1 MGGLPYQRFRE
12 MLRLLAEGGGKH
24 GYHVTTVIDSD
35 DSWLGTWAN
44 DDLYVIV
51 TATIIEESPDQT
63 LLDVHAG
70 GGYGAEAHG
79 GLFQVLATATWR
91 YDYGGPWARIGPD
104 GKAAYGW
111 RSRLPSVLFNETNIK
126 EAFSY
131 VLGQVDAFGTTAGT
145 LASEFIPIYGGRRC
159 HHEDPYSW
167 PPLLSGLLPPQE
179 TEPTSPLSDG

>member
-1 MGGLPYQRFRE
+1 MTSGLPYPRFRE
-12 MLRLLAEGGGKH
+12 TLKLLAEGGDQR
-24 GYHVTTVIDSD
+24 GYHVTTAIDSD
-35 DSWLGTWAN
+35 DCWLSTWAN

-51 TATIIEESPDQT
+51 QASLADPSLHRT
-63 LLDVHAG
+63 LIDVHAG
-70 GGYGAEAHG
+70 GGYGAEPHG
-79 GLFQVLATATWR
+79 SLFQALATATWR
-91 YDYGGPWARIGPD
+91 YDYGSPWARIEPS

-131 VLGQVDAFGTTAGT
+131 ILGQVDAFGATAGT

-159 HHEDPYSW
+159 HHEDPDSW

-179 TEPTSPLSDG
+179 NESAPVRSG